1 VDQVYSRLQ
10 YVAAVGYGPGRE
22 AAEKDAFAALVAVF
36 GQTVQADRQSVVRYS
51 EALRQDVISSYI
63 RDTEIT
69 NAVKTSAELD
79 TLIGAE
85 IRDYWYD
92 GRDTHYAVAVLEK
105 SEARSLYSELVN
117 ANRQIIRTLTRRA
130 GEERDSLDGCARY
143 LLAAKIAAGSRAF
156 ANILSV
162 VGAGGAVLS
171 TGELAQ
177 PEQFQMEALAIARR
191 IPVEVRVD
199 NDEAGRLQSAFAAVI
214 GGKGFLSGGRDSRYT
229 LEAALKLSPVDLPG
243 QRNTF
248 VRYELTANLL
258 DRHTGNVLLPYHIS
272 GREGHLSLSEAE
284 NRAMAAMEQHI
295 AGTWDAALSAYL
307 DSLAPSGR

>member
-1 VDQVYSRLQ
+1 VDQVYSRQ
-10 YVAAVGYGPGRE
+10 DYVAAVGYGPSRE
-22 AAEKDAFAALVAVF
+22 VAGKEAFAALVAVF

-51 EALRQDVISSYI
+51 EALRQDVVSSYI
-63 RDTEIT
+63 RDTEVT
-69 NAVKTSAELD
+69 NAIKTSAELD

-92 GRDTHYAVAVLEK
+92 GRGVHYAVAVMEK
-105 SEARSLYSELVN
+105 SRALSLYSELVN
-117 ANRQIIRTLTRRA
+117 ANREIIRTLTRL
-130 GEERDSLDGCARY
+130 GDGERDSLDGCARY
-143 LLAAKIAAGSRAF
+143 LLAARIADGSRAF

-162 VGAGGAVLS
+162 VGGGVALS
-171 TGELAQ
+171 GRELAQ
-177 PEQFQMEALAIARR
+177 PENFRLEALAIARR

-199 NDEAGRLQSAFAAVI
+199 NDETGRLQSAFASVI

-243 QRNTF
+243 QQNSF

-272 GREGHLSLSEAE
+272 GREGHLSVSEAE

-295 AGTWDAALSAYL
+295 TGTWDTALSAYL